1 MQVDT
6 NVGSKCHF
14 DASLYYAAADLQPLP
29 RVQYL
34 SANCVLLTYT
44 DGDLAGQ
51 LDEHFTKSLSGKVYS
66 EKRIFI
72 ETNFANEFILSF
84 ILCFLCYSVATG
96 GRHYRNFPPSF
107 WNQNYNRCFRN
118 QLASA
123 SDNTVR
129 PSVGVSLQNSMTYF
143 HDTYPSLIRSTAA
156 NHSFWTSYAAAGQ
169 TPSRSVLPVSSS
181 HASAYGSADGTHF
194 NVKEQTYQHLLGLT
208 KPVAHHHHHHNLLAP
223 SGQYAGL
230 RSDWYL
236 LPDCSNRDLSHH
248 INQSGLDVSTH
259 FAPADTSKELC
270 WF

>member
-6 NVGSKCHF
+6 NVVGSKCHF

-51 LDEHFTKSLSGKVYS
+51 LDEHFTKSLSGK
-66 EKRIFI
+66 EKGIFI
-72 ETNFANEFILSF
+72 ETNFVKEFIVSF
-84 ILCFLCYSVATG
+84 KFCFLSYFVTTG

-123 SDNTVR
+123 NDNTMK

-169 TPSRSVLPVSSS
+169 TPSRTVLPASSS
-181 HASAYGSADGTHF
+181 HATAYGSADGTHF

-208 KPVAHHHHHHNLLAP
+208 KPVAHHHHHHNLLAQ